1 MPYTVSVVVCAYTA
15 DRREALRDA
24 LRTLTVQTTPPS
36 EVIAVIDHN
45 AALLD
50 WVREQMPDVLAIPSD
65 QARGLAGAR
74 NTGVLA
80 ASGELVA
87 FLDDD
92 ARAEPDWLERL
103 GRAYDDPRVVGAGGA
118 VVPEFEHGRP
128 RWMPEE
134 FDWVVGCSYRGL
146 PTTIGPVRNLIGCNM
161 SFRRDALVRAGG
173 FPDGMGRLGA
183 NGIGCEETELCI
195 RLKRQRPDDVLLYDP
210 DARVSHRVPAARARL
225 RYFVTRCHAEG
236 ASKAE
241 VARRC
246 GISGATASER
256 AYTRRT
262 LPVGI
267 LVGLRDS
274 VRGDAAGIAR
284 AGAIMLGL
292 LATAGSFVSSSPS
305 WIGAGRREIVRPAVA
320 GR

>member
-1 MPYTVSVVVCAYTA
+1 MSHTVSVVVCAYTA
-15 DRREALRDA
+15 DRREALRAA
-24 LRTLTVQTTPPS
+24 LRSLSVQTVAPS

-45 AALLD
+45 PGLLE
-50 WVREQMPDVLAIPSD
+50 WVREQMPEVRVIPSD
-65 QARGLAGAR
+65 HAPGLAGAR

-103 GRAYDDPRVVGAGGA
+103 HRAYDDPQVVGAGGA

-134 FDWVVGCSYRGL
+134 FDWVVGCTYRGL
-146 PTTIGPVRNLIGCNM
+146 PTTTEPVRNLIGCNM
-161 SFRRDALVRAGG
+161 SFRRDALLRAGG

-183 NGIGCEETELCI
+183 NAIGCEETELCI
-195 RLKRQRPDDVLLYDP
+195 RIQHQRQDAVFIYDP
-210 DARVSHRVPAARARL
+210 DARVGHRVPAARAGL
-225 RYFVTRCHAEG
+225 RYFVTRCRAEG

-246 GISGATASER
+246 GISRATASER
-256 AYTRRT
+256 AYTRHT
-262 LPVGI
+262 LPAGI
-267 LVGLRDS
+267 RAGLRDS
-274 VRGDAAGIAR
+274 LRGDLAGIAR

-292 LATAGSFVSSSPS
+292 LATAGGFAVSSPS
-305 WIGAGRREIVRPAVA
+305 VIRAGRRPIARPVTVA
-320 GR
+320 R